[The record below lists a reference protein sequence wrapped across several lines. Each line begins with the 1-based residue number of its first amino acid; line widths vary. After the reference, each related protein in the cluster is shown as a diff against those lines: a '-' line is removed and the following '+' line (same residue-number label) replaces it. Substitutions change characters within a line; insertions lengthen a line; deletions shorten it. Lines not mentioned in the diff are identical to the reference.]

1 LIIEFKTSMQ
11 KLSLSQYP
19 ENKNFSVQA
28 LRDRIHVA
36 IHRNIFEMKWLRKE
50 MKIEPEIDAKVA
62 ISSASKS
69 SFNQIT
75 QGLEE
80 VKKAMGIDELV
91 EMSKNILPM

>member
-1 LIIEFKTSMQ
+1 
-11 KLSLSQYP
+11 
-19 ENKNFSVQA
+19 
-28 LRDRIHVA
+28 
-36 IHRNIFEMKWLRKE
+36 MKWLRKE